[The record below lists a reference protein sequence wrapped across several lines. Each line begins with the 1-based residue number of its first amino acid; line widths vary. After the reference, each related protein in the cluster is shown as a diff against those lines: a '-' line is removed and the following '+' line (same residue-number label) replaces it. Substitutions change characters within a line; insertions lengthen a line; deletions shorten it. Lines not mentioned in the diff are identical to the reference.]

1 MEGDGVIVKYGIRE
15 RFILRSMEY
24 GVPTKKSDIDER
36 TKQLSLL
43 EVGVDK
49 RTMHFVRHT
58 ATLEL
63 PSCCIRYAPSFYSR
77 PGSYDEV
84 YWNFD
89 NYLVL
94 KRLIAKGRIAR
105 VSRGTYMK
113 LEREG

>member
-24 GVPTKKSDIDER
+24 GVRTKKSDIDER

-49 RTMHFVRHT
+49 RAMHFVRRA
-58 ATLEL
+58 ATN
-63 PSCCIRYAPSFYSR
+63 RYAPSFYSS

-89 NYLVL
+89 NFLVL
-94 KRLIAKGRIAR
+94 KRLIVKGRIAR